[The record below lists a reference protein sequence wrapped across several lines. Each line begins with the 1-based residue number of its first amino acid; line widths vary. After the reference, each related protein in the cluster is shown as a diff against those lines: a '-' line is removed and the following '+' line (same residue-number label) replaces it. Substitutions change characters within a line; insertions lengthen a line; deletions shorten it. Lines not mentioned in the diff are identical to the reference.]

1 MSGPELLLQSIE
13 KHVQLNAQEQHRI
26 LLAFT
31 SQQLKKR
38 DYFLRAG
45 DVCKQVAFVLEGC
58 LRSYAVDEQ
67 GFEHNLQFAPEG
79 WWITDINSIV
89 YGAVARLNIDAI
101 EDTQALL
108 LSRDQQER
116 LLKEVPKL
124 ERFFRIISEK
134 SMAGSHKRLIDQ
146 VSVNAQTRYLNFCE
160 QYPGLIQRL
169 PQKQIASYIGVT
181 PEFLSKIKADLLR
194 KKS

>member
-1 MSGPELLLQSIE
+1 MSGHSLLIASIE
-13 KHVQLNAQEQHRI
+13 KHLSLNTQEQHRI

-31 SQQLKKR
+31 TQHIKKKEF
-38 DYFLRAG
+38 FLRAG
-45 DVCKQVAFVLEGC
+45 EVCKQVAFVLNGC
-58 LRSYAVDEQ
+58 MRSYAVDEQ

-79 WWITDINSIV
+79 WWITDMNSIIH
-89 YGAVARLNIDAI
+89 GTAARLNIDAI

-108 LSRDQQER
+108 LSRDQQEG
-116 LLKEVPKL
+116 LLNEVPKL

-146 VSVNAQTRYLNFCE
+146 VSVNAQTRYLNFCD

-181 PEFLSKIKADLLR
+181 PEFLSKIKAELLR
-194 KKS
+194 RKD

>member
-1 MSGPELLLQSIE
+1 MPGQNLLITTIE
-13 KHVQLNAQEQHRI
+13 KHVPLNNQEQHRI

-31 SQQLKKR
+31 SQHIKKK
-38 DYFLRAG
+38 DFFLRAG
-45 DVCKQVAFVLEGC
+45 EVCKQVAFVLQGC

-67 GFEHNLQFAPEG
+67 GIEHNLQFAPEG
-79 WWITDINSIV
+79 WWITDMNSIIH
-89 YGAVARLNIDAI
+89 GAIARLNIDAI
-101 EDTQALL
+101 EDSQALL
-108 LSRDQQER
+108 LSRDQQDR

-181 PEFLSKIKADLLR
+181 PEFLSKIKSDLLR
-194 KKS
+194 KKE

>member
-1 MSGPELLLQSIE
+1 MSGHSLLIASIE
-13 KHVQLNAQEQHRI
+13 KHLSLNTQEQHRI

-31 SQQLKKR
+31 TQYIKKKEF
-38 DYFLRAG
+38 FLRAG
-45 DVCKQVAFVLEGC
+45 EVCKQVAFVLNGC
-58 LRSYAVDEQ
+58 MRSYAVDEQ

-79 WWITDINSIV
+79 WWITDMNSIIH
-89 YGAVARLNIDAI
+89 GTAARLNIDAI

-108 LSRDQQER
+108 LSRDQQEG

-146 VSVNAQTRYLNFCE
+146 VSVNAQTRYLNFCD

-181 PEFLSKIKADLLR
+181 PEFLSKIKAELLR
-194 KKS
+194 RKD

>member
-1 MSGPELLLQSIE
+1 MLRSNIVFYWHSPPS
-13 KHVQLNAQEQHRI
+13 
-26 LLAFT
+26 T
-31 SQQLKKR
+31 LKRKT
-38 DYFLRAG
+38 FFFG
-45 DVCKQVAFVLEGC
+45 QVAFVLNGC

-79 WWITDINSIV
+79 WWITDMNSIIH
-89 YGAVARLNIDAI
+89 GTAARLNIDAI

-181 PEFLSKIKADLLR
+181 PEFLSKLKAELLR
-194 KKS
+194 KKD

>member
-1 MSGPELLLQSIE
+1 MSGHSLLIASIQ
-13 KHVQLNAQEQHRI
+13 KHVHLNEQEQHRV

-31 SQQLKKR
+31 TQEIKR
-38 DYFLRAG
+38 KDFFLRAG
-45 DVCKQVAFVLEGC
+45 EVCKQVAFVLNGC

-79 WWITDINSIV
+79 WWMTDMNSIIH
-89 YGAVARLNIDAI
+89 GTAARLNIDAI

-146 VSVNAQTRYLNFCE
+146 VSVNAKQRYLNFCT

-181 PEFLSKIKADLLR
+181 PEFLSKLKAELLR
-194 KKS
+194 KKD

>member
-1 MSGPELLLQSIE
+1 MQGPELLLRSIE
-13 KHVQLNAQEQHRI
+13 KHVQLNEPEQHRI

-31 SQQLKKR
+31 NLQLKKR
-38 DYFLRAG
+38 EYFLRAG
-45 DVCKQVAFVLEGC
+45 EVCKQVAFVLNGC

-67 GFEHNLQFAPEG
+67 GIEHNLQFAPEG
-79 WWITDINSIV
+79 WWITDMNSIIN
-89 YGAVARLNIDAI
+89 GSAARLNIDAI
-101 EDTQALL
+101 EDSQALL
-108 LSRDQQER
+108 LSREQQQT

-194 KKS
+194 RKD

>member
-1 MSGPELLLQSIE
+1 MSEPELLLQSIE
-13 KHVQLNAQEQHRI
+13 KHLPLNAQEQHRI

-31 SQQLKKR
+31 TQHIKKK
-38 DYFLRAG
+38 DFFLRAG
-45 DVCKQVAFVLEGC
+45 EVCKQVAFVLQGC
-58 LRSYAVDEQ
+58 LRSYATDEQ

-79 WWITDINSIV
+79 WWITDMNSIIH
-89 YGAVARLNIDAI
+89 GTTARLNIDAI

-108 LSRDQQER
+108 LSRDQQDR

-194 KKS
+194 KKT

>member
-1 MSGPELLLQSIE
+1 MSGHSLLIASIE
-13 KHVQLNAQEQHRI
+13 KHLSLNNQEQHRI

-31 SQQLKKR
+31 SQHIKKK
-38 DYFLRAG
+38 DFFLRAG
-45 DVCKQVAFVLEGC
+45 EVCKQVAFVLQGC

-67 GFEHNLQFAPEG
+67 GMEHNLQFAPEG
-79 WWITDINSIV
+79 WWITDMNSIIH
-89 YGAVARLNIDAI
+89 GTAARLNIDAI

-108 LSRDQQER
+108 LSRDQQEG

-194 KKS
+194 KKT

>member
-26 LLAFT
+26 FLAFT

-45 DVCKQVAFVLEGC
+45 EVCKQVAFVLNGC
-58 LRSYAVDEQ
+58 LRSYAIDEH

-79 WWITDINSIV
+79 WWITDMNSIIH
-89 YGAVARLNIDAI
+89 GAVARLYIDAI

-108 LSRDQQER
+108 LSRDQQDR
-116 LLKEVPKL
+116 LLKEVPKM

-146 VSVNAQTRYLNFCE
+146 VSVSAQTRYLNFCE

-181 PEFLSKIKADLLR
+181 PEFLSKLKADLLR
-194 KKS
+194 KRS

>member
-1 MSGPELLLQSIE
+1 MPGQNLLITTIE
-13 KHVQLNAQEQHRI
+13 KHVPLNNQEQHRI

-31 SQQLKKR
+31 TQHIKKK
-38 DYFLRAG
+38 DFFLRAG
-45 DVCKQVAFVLEGC
+45 EVCKQVAFVLQGC

-67 GFEHNLQFAPEG
+67 GIEHNLQFAPEG
-79 WWITDINSIV
+79 WWITDMNSIIH
-89 YGAVARLNIDAI
+89 GAVARLNIDAI
-101 EDTQALL
+101 EDSQALL
-108 LSRDQQER
+108 LSRDQQDR

-181 PEFLSKIKADLLR
+181 PEFLSKIKSDLLR
-194 KKS
+194 KKE

>member
-1 MSGPELLLQSIE
+1 MSGHSLLITSIE
-13 KHVQLNAQEQHRI
+13 KHLPLNTEEQHRI

-31 SQQLKKR
+31 TQHIKKK
-38 DYFLRAG
+38 DFFLRAG
-45 DVCKQVAFVLEGC
+45 EVCKHVAFVLQGC
-58 LRSYAVDEQ
+58 LRSYAVAEE

-79 WWITDINSIV
+79 WWITDMNSIIH
-89 YGAVARLNIDAI
+89 GAVARLNIDAI

-181 PEFLSKIKADLLR
+181 PEFLSKIKSDLLR
-194 KKS
+194 KKD

>member
-1 MSGPELLLQSIE
+1 MSGHNLLIASIE
-13 KHVQLNAQEQHRI
+13 KHLPLNAQEQHRI

-31 SQQLKKR
+31 TQHIKKK
-38 DYFLRAG
+38 DFFLRAG
-45 DVCKQVAFVLEGC
+45 EVCKQVAFVLQGC

-67 GFEHNLQFAPEG
+67 GMEHNLQFAPEG
-79 WWITDINSIV
+79 WWITDMNSIIH
-89 YGAVARLNIDAI
+89 GTVARLNIDAI

-108 LSRDQQER
+108 LSRDQQEG

-194 KKS
+194 KKT

>member
-1 MSGPELLLQSIE
+1 MSGHSLLITSIE
-13 KHVQLNAQEQHRI
+13 KHLPLNAQEQHRI

-31 SQQLKKR
+31 TQHIKKK
-38 DYFLRAG
+38 DFFLRAG
-45 DVCKQVAFVLEGC
+45 EVCKQVAFVLQGC
-58 LRSYAVDEQ
+58 LRSYAVDEE

-79 WWITDINSIV
+79 WWITDMNSIIH
-89 YGAVARLNIDAI
+89 GAVARLNIDAI

-116 LLKEVPKL
+116 LLKEVPKM

-194 KKS
+194 RKA